1 MIKIFDNSVIS
12 SMGKE
17 IISVDLL
24 QLVKSRYDVFTTD
37 AVVIECNNSKD
48 EKLIRSVEDL
58 PIASKGDEKFL
69 RIINLI
75 KRIDFRLGSGEAE
88 CIASSILTTH
98 LGIENYVV
106 IDERLARK
114 IVSKIHTNP
123 ELMKIIGSTIP
134 PIKCT
139 GTIGIVKHLYDKGVL
154 SKEERQKI
162 AYDLELSGFRITDEL
177 LNLIR

>member
-1 MIKIFDNSVIS
+1 
-12 SMGKE
+12 MGKE
-17 IISVDLL
+17 IISVNLL
-24 QLVKSRYDVFTTD
+24 QLVKSRYDVLITD

-48 EKLIRSVEDL
+48 EKLIRSIDGL
-58 PIASKGDEKFL
+58 PIASKRDEKFL
-69 RIINLI
+69 RITDFI
-75 KRIDFRLGSGEAE
+75 KRIDFRLGSGEIE
-88 CIASSILTTH
+88 CIASSILMTH

-114 IVSKIHTNP
+114 IVSKVHTSP
-123 ELMKIIGSTIP
+123 ELIKIICSTIP

-154 SKEERQKI
+154 SKEECQKI
-162 AYDLELSGFRITDEL
+162 AYDLESSDFRITDEL